1 MKSIYK
7 ATAILSGSSIVSILL
22 SLATAK
28 VLALYLHPAG
38 YGYYGLLQSFIS
50 VVCLVAGLGTATGI
64 VRLGAGAAHRNDHA
78 SLGELQSAAWII
90 FGCLGV
96 IGMALLTIF
105 RARVSFWAL
114 GSSDHG
120 TTIIWMGIGV
130 LFTAAA
136 AIQTGILNAYHHV
149 GALAKSSIA
158 NTVMSAT
165 ASITAVLLWRTNGVV
180 PAVVAGGVVGWLASR
195 YYLRRYVTAQQSRPS
210 YLAVSRAVRALLRF
224 GGPYTASMLI
234 GTGVQLGLP
243 MLVVHLLNTNSVGYY
258 RAAAAISVGYL
269 GFLMTA
275 MGQDYYP
282 RLSAAGNDPRT
293 LVKLI
298 NDQHRLV
305 MIVAVPVILAT
316 LALVPMLIPIV
327 YSHKFQPAV
336 DILEWQLIGDVFKF
350 SSLTMSF
357 AVLARCNSFTYFFT
371 EVIGGAVTLSST
383 WIAVKLYGLQG
394 LGISFLVTYVV
405 YYAVVWLVLRRQV
418 PLTWTTSNKQM
429 MILSV
434 MAALL
439 IRILPATRFAAY
451 RTPIALVLAIV
462 AGVPSLL
469 MIRRE
474 FMEKGPLHLPGP
486 VTQKDGTTAVAS

>member
-1 MKSIYK
+1 M
-7 ATAILSGSSIVSILL
+7 
-22 SLATAK
+22 
-28 VLALYLHPAG
+28 
-38 YGYYGLLQSFIS
+38 
-50 VVCLVAGLGTATGI
+50 
-64 VRLGAGAAHRNDHA
+64 
-78 SLGELQSAAWII
+78 
-90 FGCLGV
+90 
-96 IGMALLTIF
+96 
-105 RARVSFWAL
+105 
-114 GSSDHG
+114 
-120 TTIIWMGIGV
+120 
-130 LFTAAA
+130 
-136 AIQTGILNAYHHV
+136 
-149 GALAKSSIA
+149 
-158 NTVMSAT
+158 
-165 ASITAVLLWRTNGVV
+165 
-180 PAVVAGGVVGWLASR
+180 
-195 YYLRRYVTAQQSRPS
+195 
-210 YLAVSRAVRALLRF
+210 LRF

-282 RLSAAGNDPRT
+282 RLSAAGNDPGT

-316 LALVPMLIPIV
+316 LALVPVLIPIV

-357 AVLARCNSFTYFFT
+357 AVLARRSSATYFFT
-371 EVIGGAVTLSST
+371 EVIGGIVTLSST

-418 PLTWTTSNKQM
+418 PLIWTTSNKQM
-429 MILSV
+429 MTLSV

-474 FMEKGPLHLPGP
+474 FMEKAPLHLPGT
-486 VTQKDGTTAVAS
+486 VNQKDGTTAVAS